1 KHGVILT
8 CGEVHFLA
16 TPMSLFPRLAAF
28 SREFRKWLMQFT
40 CVFSR
45 RRDFKPEWNYYLEG
59 SILNYDPDIFALPK
73 AMDALRQGQYFVAD
87 GDNDRTLEAICKELR
102 KRGVLGVV

>member
-1 KHGVILT
+1 
-8 CGEVHFLA
+8 
-16 TPMSLFPRLAAF
+16 MSLFPRLAAF